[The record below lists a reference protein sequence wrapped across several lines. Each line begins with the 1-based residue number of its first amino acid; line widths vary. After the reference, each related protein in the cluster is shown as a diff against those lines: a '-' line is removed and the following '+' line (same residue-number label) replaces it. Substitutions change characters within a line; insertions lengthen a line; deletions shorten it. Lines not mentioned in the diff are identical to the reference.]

1 MEPFFDKNVLSTI
14 DSQDGDDRGDESDGF
29 TGWFTPKL
37 YIEGSPPENFYD
49 PEDYESDPGT
59 LPARD
64 SFKDPYPEPDPPAP
78 AEGKQEDAETQT
90 NKKVKPP
97 KNVTDKDVVDDSKPS
112 GSSKSPAPG
121 KQEQAESQTKGKVE
135 PSREGNNKDVA
146 DDSKQS
152 GSWGLPTLFKGKSG
166 AEDDGP
172 STSKQSK
179 PAPRSQSKGPAEIEP
194 YPLLPSTS
202 DPRSSKRSPSPPLLI
217 FRPFRLLLLRPLF
230 LQFLRLPLCRPFP
243 ILRVL
248 LPSRLHLENR
258 RTKGI
263 LSLMTI
269 ITFES

>member
-202 DPRSSKRSPSPPLLI
+202 DPRSSKRSPSPPSPDLPPIPSAPSPPALPPI
-217 FRPFRLLLLRPLF
+217 PPPPTMPPIPNPPRPP
-230 LQFLRLPLCRPFP
+230 PK
-243 ILRVL
+243 
-248 LPSRLHLENR
+248 PSSS
-258 RTKGI
+258 G
-263 LSLMTI
+263 
-269 ITFES
+269 ESPNKRNFKPDDNYYF